1 MATYTTQLRS
11 IVESIT
17 GLDTSVG
24 YNEINNVIEKA
35 RPNIF
40 SFNYPIYDDNYKPVL
55 ETKIIKHFYTRE
67 IGEETYGLWKLRLDE
82 KLNLIMP
89 YYNQLYENTL
99 TKYNVFTNIDYS
111 ENYEKT
117 GKDER
122 NKTDNSTTNS
132 TSNGTDTTSGHV
144 YSNDTPHGILDQVET
159 GKYLTNAEFTANNST
174 TGDTTDTTANVTT
187 NENVNTSENY
197 IKNIVGNNGSKYQ
210 YEILK
215 EIRETFINIDAMII
229 EELEP
234 LFISLW

>member
-11 IVESIT
+11 IAESLA
-17 GLDTSVG
+17 GLDTSTG
-24 YNEINNVIEKA
+24 YNEINNVIKKA
-35 RPNIF
+35 RTIIF

-99 TKYNVFTNIDYS
+99 TKYSVFTNMDYT

-122 NKTDNSTTNS
+122 NKTDNSKTNS
-132 TSNGTDTTSGHV
+132 TSSGTNAVNGHV
-144 YSNDTPHGILDQVET
+144 YSNDTPHGILDQVEA
-159 GKYLTNAEFTANNST
+159 GKYLTNAEFTTNNST

-197 IKNIVGNNGSKYQ
+197 LKNIVGNNGSKYQ

-234 LFISLW
+234 LFMSLW